1 MAMKFDVESA
11 YRDVHSDDR
20 YLLGMT
26 WRGNY
31 FIDLAL
37 PFGLRS
43 APFIFYSIAD
53 LLEWILKH
61 NYGMKF
67 LLHYLDDFH
76 TLGPLNSSVWPEQP
90 GFVHSAFWGLGYP
103 PSSR

>member
-1 MAMKFDVESA
+1 MAIKFDVESA

-20 YLLGMT
+20 YLLGMK

-31 FIDLAL
+31 FINLAL

-76 TLGPLNSSVWPEQP
+76 TLGTPNSSVWPEQP

>member
-1 MAMKFDVESA
+1 MSIPMIVICSA
-11 YRDVHSDDR
+11 WSGEAIISSIWLFPSD
-20 YLLGMT
+20 Y
-26 WRGNY
+26 
-31 FIDLAL
+31 AL

-76 TLGPLNSSVWPEQP
+76 TLGPPNSSVWPEQP